1 MIFELTVNIG
11 VGVGS
16 ARDEMKVIPKIQEA
30 IKLTRPRI
38 HGDDVKHAKGWFT
51 LWTMKLDQGSVR

>member
-1 MIFELTVNIG
+1 MINIG

-16 ARDEMKVIPKIQEA
+16 ARNEMKVIPKIQKT

-38 HGDDVKHAKGWFT
+38 HGEDVKH
-51 LWTMKLDQGSVR
+51 LNSLE

>member
-1 MIFELTVNIG
+1 MFLQLTVNIG

-16 ARDEMKVIPKIQEA
+16 ARNEMKVIPDIQEA

-38 HGDDVKHAKGWFT
+38 HEHDVKHANILEQWSA
-51 LWTMKLDQGSVR
+51 LGSAK

>member
-11 VGVGS
+11 VGV

-38 HGDDVKHAKGWFT
+38 HEDDVKHAKGRFT
-51 LWTMKLDQGSVR
+51 LWTRKLD